1 MQPGNEGLDW
11 LVIRFWLNQNLHG
24 LKRARAYSQA
34 NLDPESSKNL
44 LVATNIVIDHIIK
57 TVSHLL
63 SLEYSLS
70 LNLVKL
76 K

>member
-1 MQPGNEGLDW
+1 MKM
-11 LVIRFWLNQNLHG
+11 VIRFWLNHNLHG
-24 LKRARAYSQA
+24 LKRVRSYSQA

-44 LVATNIVIDHIIK
+44 LVATNIVIDRIIK
-57 TVSHLL
+57 TVSHVL

>member
-1 MQPGNEGLDW
+1 MGHDW
-11 LVIRFWLNQNLHG
+11 LVIRFWLNHNLHG
-24 LKRARAYSQA
+24 LKRVRAYPQA

-44 LVATNIVIDHIIK
+44 LVATNIAKERINK

-70 LNLVKL
+70 LNLVKS

>member
-1 MQPGNEGLDW
+1 MNH
-11 LVIRFWLNQNLHG
+11 NLHG
-24 LKRARAYSQA
+24 LKRVRAHSQA

-44 LVATNIVIDHIIK
+44 LVATNIAIDRIIK
-57 TVSHLL
+57 TVSHVL